1 MTTPASLILVIE
13 DEAEIR
19 RFVRAALEAEGYRV
33 CESATMARGLID
45 AGTRKPDLVILD
57 LGLPD
62 GDGIDFIRDF
72 RGWSGAPLIVL
83 SARSAEAAKVTAL
96 DQGADDYLGK
106 PFGVAELLARV
117 RAALR
122 RPSAGNTAPGEPLR
136 FGRVEL
142 DMVRRLVSRD
152 GDDLRLTVMEYR
164 LLCALAS
171 RPGLVLTHRQLLREV
186 WGPGYVEH
194 GHYLRIYMGRLRHK
208 LEDEPARPRHLLTE
222 VGVGYR
228 FMAD

>member
-1 MTTPASLILVIE
+1 MTTPSSLILVIE

-19 RFVRAALEAEGYRV
+19 HVVRTALEAEGWRV
-33 CESATMARGLID
+33 CEADSMARGLID
-45 AGTRKPDLVILD
+45 AASRKPDLVILD

-62 GDGIDFIRDF
+62 GDGIDFIHQF
-72 RGWSGAPLIVL
+72 RGWSGAPLLVL
-83 SARSAEAAKVTAL
+83 SARSAEGVKVSAL
-96 DQGADDYLGK
+96 DLGADDFLGK

-122 RPSAGNTAPGEPLR
+122 RPPVSEAAPSVPLR

-142 DMVRRLVSRD
+142 DRVRRLVRRD
-152 GDDLRLTVMEYR
+152 GEDLRLTAVEYR

-171 RPGLVLTHRQLLREV
+171 RPGQVLTHRQLLREV
-186 WGPGYVEH
+186 WGPGAVEH
-194 GHYLRIYMGRLRHK
+194 GHYLRIYMGRMRHK
-208 LEDEPARPRHLLTE
+208 LEDDPARPKHLLTE
-222 VGVGYR
+222 LGVGYR

>member
-19 RFVRAALEAEGYRV
+19 RFVRAALEAEGWRV
-33 CESATMARGLID
+33 CESATMARGRID

-62 GDGIDFIRDF
+62 GDGIDFIRAF
-72 RGWSGAPLIVL
+72 RGWSAAPLIVL
-83 SARSAEAAKVTAL
+83 SARVAEAAKVAAL
-96 DQGADDYLGK
+96 DQGADDYLAK

-122 RPSAGNTAPGEPLR
+122 RPPPGSAAPGEPLR

-142 DMVRRLVSRD
+142 DMARRLVRRD
-152 GDDLRLTVMEYR
+152 GEDLRLTAVEYR

-171 RPGLVLTHRQLLREV
+171 RPGQVLTHRQLLREV

-208 LEDEPARPRHLLTE
+208 LEDEPARPQHLLTE
-222 VGVGYR
+222 LGVGYR
-228 FMAD
+228 FMAE